1 MPHLVRWNEEL
12 GPFGLVVIGA
22 HVQGGTAEEI
32 KTRAQALGIR
42 FMVTDGGGVGGS
54 SGAGIPHCLVFDHEG
69 KAVYEGHPDKA
80 EVPVRIALGKALVAK
95 TGKTSFSKS
104 VQPLAEALKKGASP
118 VAALQK
124 LLPMQ
129 KRDADAKAL
138 IEAITARGQMQLD
151 DASARTEEDPVGV
164 YFATQKLSSYFKG
177 TPVGTKANEVFTKL
191 KGDKSVIAEV
201 KARPSLD
208 AIKKLD
214 AALEKAAKGDDVT
227 EPKFQK
233 TYAAALRQMRT
244 AHTTMTRS
252 WPKTSATAEA
262 GEIVSRYAPA
272 K

>member
-22 HVQGGTAEEI
+22 HVQGGTPEEI
-32 KTRAQALGIR
+32 KAKAQGLGIR
-42 FMVTDGGGVGGS
+42 FMITDGGGVADSNAG
-54 SGAGIPHCLVFDHEG
+54 GIPHCIVFDHEG
-69 KAVYEGHPDKA
+69 KSVYEGHPDKA
-80 EVPVRIALGKALVAK
+80 EAPVRTALGKAMVAK
-95 TGKTSFSKS
+95 TGKSSFNKS
-104 VQPLAEALKKGASP
+104 VQPLVDALKKGASP
-118 VAALQK
+118 VLALQK

-129 KRDADAKAL
+129 KKDADAKAL
-138 IEAITARGQMQLD
+138 IESITARGQLQMD

-164 YFATQKLSSYFKG
+164 YFETQKLGSYFKG
-177 TPVGTKANEVFTKL
+177 TSVGTKANELFTKL
-191 KGDKSVIAEV
+191 KGDKSVVAEV

-214 AALEKAAKGDDVT
+214 EALEKAAKGDDVT

-233 TYAAALRQMRT
+233 TYAAALKQMRT
-244 AHTTMTRS
+244 AHSTMTKS
-252 WPKTSATAEA
+252 WPKASATAEA